1 MSLLVNRQIQKLQRG
16 NQLVLFYWSWG
27 QIFILVCTFS
37 GPHSVSFSIPF
48 LRERALI
55 RQIESESIRV
65 KWIPNPPCVWCH
77 AWTGADQCLRILQQM
92 VCSTFRLQCL
102 LEILWWFCWKQEPLS
117 ELKRCFGSLL
127 WTIASGLFF
136 IELEIDKCC
145 QLWLIAIKNQ
155 WFDNI
160 VTHK

>member
-1 MSLLVNRQIQKLQRG
+1 MSLLVNRQIQKSQRG

-77 AWTGADQCLRILQQM
+77 AWTGADQCLKIFRQM

-102 LEILWWFCWKQEPLS
+102 LEILWWFCHVDIWYVKS
-117 ELKRCFGSLL
+117 THLKSL
-127 WTIASGLFF
+127 WFF
-136 IELEIDKCC
+136 HTLNLKKYKAFLENNPFTVGIQD
-145 QLWLIAIKNQ
+145 
-155 WFDNI
+155 
-160 VTHK
+160 